1 MKKRMSL
8 ARAAWEQKKALGSIP
23 FNKITK
29 YDKART
35 EKYLANT
42 LFVNHGFNEEWHY
55 ENRIIT
61 TIFHSQIP
69 VGMKLGAIISGDI
82 VIEKP
87 MTVKTTQSSCKQTKL
102 KAGTLIKRSLIPVCG
117 RLKK

>member
-1 MKKRMSL
+1 MSGKL
-8 ARAAWEQKKALGSIP
+8 KCPISLLNLHNHLWGAASYTAFFME
-23 FNKITK
+23 

-35 EKYLANT
+35 EEYLANT
-42 LFVNHGFNEEWHY
+42 PFVNHGFNEEWHY

-69 VGMKLGAIISGDI
+69 VGMKLGAIIAGDI

-87 MTVKTTQSSCKQTKL
+87 MTVKTTKSSCKQTKL
-102 KAGTLIKRSLIPVCG
+102 KLAH
-117 RLKK
+117 